1 MDRMEDDVKERV
13 KLALSVSIFCIMTVA
28 CGPAPGQST
37 ADPPTA
43 GNDSLEGIASEL
55 VETGEDDQIP
65 DSDFKAEV
73 WKGDFDGMV
82 ERRTIRALVTTNPMM
97 YFLDGATQRG
107 ASYDALKLFEEKINK
122 EYKTGNLKIEII
134 FIPFPR
140 ERLFT
145 ALRDGWG
152 DIASANLTITEERLE
167 MVDFSDPSITGIK
180 EIPITSKG
188 KPELTSL
195 EDLAG
200 REIMVRKSSSYYQSL
215 IRLNRELESRGLA
228 PVEIIPGDEYLEDA
242 DLLEMVNADLIPMI
256 IVDSH
261 KAEFWNDVYD
271 NLQLHEQASI
281 RVSGEIG
288 WAFRKDSPLLKE
300 KINEFVAES
309 KKGTLTGNI
318 ILKRYLKDNKWVRNA
333 TDDEDMERFN
343 QTIDLFREY
352 ADEYKFDWLMVAA
365 QGYQESRL
373 DQSVV
378 SKSGAIGVMQL
389 LPSTANDKN
398 VGIPDI
404 HLIDKN
410 IHAGT
415 KYLRFLV
422 DRYFSGG
429 ELDELNRHLFG
440 FAAYNAGP
448 ARVAKLR
455 AEAKESGLDPNVWFD
470 NVEVIAS
477 KRIGR
482 ETVQYVSNIY
492 KYYIAYRLIL
502 NKEIRRQQALKEAA

>member
-1 MDRMEDDVKERV
+1 
-13 KLALSVSIFCIMTVA
+13 
-28 CGPAPGQST
+28 
-37 ADPPTA
+37 
-43 GNDSLEGIASEL
+43 
-55 VETGEDDQIP
+55 
-65 DSDFKAEV
+65 
-73 WKGDFDGMV
+73 
-82 ERRTIRALVTTNPMM
+82 
-97 YFLDGATQRG
+97 
-107 ASYDALKLFEEKINK
+107 
-122 EYKTGNLKIEII
+122 
-134 FIPFPR
+134 
-140 ERLFT
+140 
-145 ALRDGWG
+145 
-152 DIASANLTITEERLE
+152 
-167 MVDFSDPSITGIK
+167 
-180 EIPITSKG
+180 
-188 KPELTSL
+188 
-195 EDLAG
+195 
-200 REIMVRKSSSYYQSL
+200 
-215 IRLNRELESRGLA
+215 
-228 PVEIIPGDEYLEDA
+228 
-242 DLLEMVNADLIPMI
+242 
-256 IVDSH
+256 
-261 KAEFWNDVYD
+261 
-271 NLQLHEQASI
+271 
-281 RVSGEIG
+281 
-288 WAFRKDSPLLKE
+288 
-300 KINEFVAES
+300 
-309 KKGTLTGNI
+309 
-318 ILKRYLKDNKWVRNA
+318 
-333 TDDEDMERFN
+333 
-343 QTIDLFREY
+343 
-352 ADEYKFDWLMVAA
+352 MVAA